1 MTAPTLRNEPILVY
15 KKGRI
20 RSGTAADLLAH
31 LANLCE
37 FQLVM
42 ITSPVTFTLQ
52 VVAQQLDFEAN
63 FSFYCTNDA
72 MTDSGVRPG
81 DNYECVTSFTTRAEL
96 RFNDKI
102 FGLSSESMM
111 EIHLI
116 TSPIPQLQTPKGS
129 AFQHKLLFRVIIFK
143 ILAKR

>member
-1 MTAPTLRNEPILVY
+1 
-15 KKGRI
+15 
-20 RSGTAADLLAH
+20 
-31 LANLCE
+31 
-37 FQLVM
+37 
-42 ITSPVTFTLQ
+42 
-52 VVAQQLDFEAN
+52 
-63 FSFYCTNDA
+63 

-81 DNYECVTSFTTRAEL
+81 DNYECVTCFTTRAEL

-143 ILAKR
+143 ILAKRLQKICFCRNKVSSFEECLLKCTKRWTPEKIKYHFKHIFKTIGSEGFLYKLCVDWWNHWHLLMIHGSHV